1 MMGFLSPRS
10 TSATVRVAAALAAV
24 VALLPLVRA
33 AQQTPPANAYVV
45 MGLDTRRVLPIRLFG
60 SAELVPLDQVT
71 TMFGVSM
78 AEDRLTNSATVSVK
92 GQRIVLTSGQS
103 LASVAGKL
111 VSLSGP
117 VTHDRTGWF
126 VPVDFLSRILGPA
139 LGERID
145 VRRPSHLIAV
155 GAASVAPVTTR
166 IDRVA
171 GGAARVTVETDSTVG
186 HHIMRAGNQLR
197 VQFDAAGIDA
207 SATTG
212 SAPEFVT
219 GTHVEGNTLVID
231 LGPSA
236 AGVKTSTDGGRVVVD
251 LTAPAPP
258 APAAPPPGGTV
269 TLPPAS
275 SAQPQQVVA
284 PDLGPSAGVRT
295 VIIDPGHGGDD
306 AGVHG
311 PKGSMEKDV
320 TLQLAKRLKAA
331 IESRLGIRAL
341 LTRDAD
347 ESVTAD
353 KRTAFANNARGDL
366 FISLHANASLRSG
379 AHGASVYS
387 LGIDQYKS
395 RASDIGSGD
404 KVPVVGGGTRLIQT
418 VPWDLAQLPFI
429 DKSATFAAT
438 TLRHLSA
445 QNVPLFARSSQTA
458 PLVGLAGI
466 NMPAI
471 LLEAGFLSNPDDEH
485 ELTSD
490 AANAI
495 VEAIVG
501 TVTDIRNAGGTPPA
515 PRPERP

>member
-1 MMGFLSPRS
+1 MMSFLSTHLAR
-10 TSATVRVAAALAAV
+10 AAVRVAAALAAV

-33 AQQTPPANAYVV
+33 AQQTPPVNAYIVV
-45 MGLDTRRVLPIRLFG
+45 GLDTRHVLPIRTFG

-103 LASVAGKL
+103 LASVAGRL

-139 LGERID
+139 MGQRID

-155 GAASVAPVTTR
+155 GAASVAPVTTH

-171 GGAARVTVETDSTVG
+171 GGAARVTVETDSAVG
-186 HHIMRAGNQLR
+186 HHVLRAGNQLR

-207 SATTG
+207 AATTG
-212 SAPEFVT
+212 SAPEFVA
-219 GTHVEGNTLVID
+219 GTHVDGNTLVID
-231 LGPSA
+231 LGPAA
-236 AGVKTSTDGGRVVVD
+236 AGVKTSTDNGRVVVD
-251 LTAPAPP
+251 LTPAPVPSAPAP
-258 APAAPPPGGTV
+258 GTTV
-269 TLPPAS
+269 TLPPAAP
-275 SAQPQQVVA
+275 AQPPQQTVA

-306 AGVHG
+306 TGVHA
-311 PKGSMEKDV
+311 PKGSLEKDV

-366 FISLHANASLRSG
+366 FISLHANASLRAG

-387 LGIDQYKS
+387 LGLDQYKS
-395 RASDIGSGD
+395 RASEIGSGD

-418 VPWDLAQLPFI
+418 VPWELAQLPFI
-429 DKSATFAAT
+429 DKSAAFSAAA
-438 TLRHLSA
+438 LRHLSA
-445 QNVPLFARSSQTA
+445 QNVPLFARASQTA

-471 LLEAGFLSNPDDEH
+471 LLETGFLSNPDDEH

-495 VEAIVG
+495 VEALVDTITEV
-501 TVTDIRNAGGTPPA
+501 RNAWGTAPA
-515 PRPERP
+515 PGSQPR